1 MIEII
6 GKIILC
12 LVIALLLGFLI
23 GWLFSK
29 ALGSQEEY
37 IEDNGFD
44 ELDSKL
50 NIDLAELEVKYEKEK
65 AKVAEYST
73 KNRELKGDLMKKISL
88 LESTSNTLRNLQTD
102 TIAEQSK
109 RGSFSISK
117 IAELEKL
124 LVKKDRE
131 LMEFES
137 VLVKAEKTIEQLKIS
152 KEDVD
157 ASSKLK

>member
-65 AKVAEYST
+65 AMVAEYST

-102 TIAEQSK
+102 TIAEQNKS
-109 RGSFSISK
+109 GSFSISK

>member
-6 GKIILC
+6 GKIVLC

-29 ALGSQEEY
+29 ALGAQEVYRE
-37 IEDNGFD
+37 EENFN

-65 AKVAEYST
+65 ALVTDYSI
-73 KNRELKGDLMKKISL
+73 KNRELKGELMKKISL
-88 LESTSNTLRNLQTD
+88 LESTSNTLKNLQTD
-102 TIAEQSK
+102 TIAQQDTS
-109 RGSFSISK
+109 STFSMDK

-124 LVKKDRE
+124 LLKKDRE
-131 LMEFES
+131 LIEFES
-137 VLVKAEKTIEQLKIS
+137 VLLKAEETIEELKS
-152 KEDVD
+152 K
-157 ASSKLK
+157 